1 VSLSKHPTIKDPHT
15 TLNDDEDNTTMGP
28 IYGQVV
34 AGPPGSGKTTY
45 CTGMQEYL
53 RLLGRNAWVINLD
66 PANEVPSRNGSSGNS
81 NDSRSQYNDRNG
93 LPYDALLDVC
103 ESVVNLSSVMRQLG
117 LGPNGGLVY
126 CMEYLEAHVEEVAEM
141 IEERV
146 LQEVFGDSDGNSV
159 PAIPGGGI
167 YLLFDLPG
175 QVELYTHGHAVQRLL
190 SKLCRV
196 LDLRLVA
203 VQLIDAHYCTEP
215 ANFLSAA
222 LLGTTTMLRLELP
235 AVNVLSKI
243 DLLANYGPLPFA
255 LDYFTDCQDLDRL
268 VQYLQ
273 QPQQQGG
280 SEYYD
285 DADRNVCD
293 NDDDD
298 YCDYADDGDYQL
310 ARRLTRSSPF
320 FRKHER
326 LHKAMA
332 EVVEEFGL
340 ISFLPLDI
348 SSAESVGRVLAR
360 IDKCNGYIFTH
371 QPKQGQ
377 NSEESQN
384 QNLFHCAVQAEPSN
398 YESIADIQERLSL
411 AREHKMED

>member
-1 VSLSKHPTIKDPHT
+1 
-15 TLNDDEDNTTMGP
+15 MGGP
-28 IYGQVV
+28 IYGQVIV
-34 AGPPGSGKTTY
+34 GPPGSGKTTY

-66 PANEVPSRNGSSGNS
+66 PANEVPTRNTGSSSSNNSIKNQNQDGN
-81 NDSRSQYNDRNG
+81 DDDDDDGKKG
-93 LPYDALLDVC
+93 LPYDVLLNVC
-103 ESVVNLSSVMRQLG
+103 ESVVNLSSVMKQLG

-141 IEERV
+141 IEQRV
-146 LQEVFGDSDGNSV
+146 VQEVMGDNDGCSLSAV
-159 PAIPGGGI
+159 PGGGI

-175 QVELYTHGHAVQRLL
+175 QVELYTHGYAVQKLL
-190 SKLCRV
+190 SKLCKV
-196 LDLRLVA
+196 LDLRLVS

-243 DLLANYGPLPFA
+243 DLLANYGPLPFS

-268 VQYLQ
+268 VPFLH
-273 QPQQQGG
+273 QPQQQRGG
-280 SEYYD
+280 NEYQDGDDDRIVYD
-285 DADRNVCD
+285 DDVG
-293 NDDDD
+293 D
-298 YCDYADDGDYQL
+298 YDYADDADYQL
-310 ARRLTRSSPF
+310 ARKLTRSSPF

-332 EVVEEFGL
+332 DVVEEFGL
-340 ISFLPLDI
+340 LSFLPLDI
-348 SSAESVGRVLAR
+348 SSAESVGRVVAR
-360 IDKCNGYIFTH
+360 IDKCNGYIFAH

-377 NSEESQN
+377 DDNNEGRRN
-384 QNLFHCAVQAEPSN
+384 RDMFHCAIQSETSN